1 MTDMEPRTFTL
12 TIPEIILI
20 NFALSDHRKQL
31 VENTSGGESS
41 VSVKTIDSLIKRL
54 KGRGE

>member
-1 MTDMEPRTFTL
+1 MEPRTFTL
-12 TIPEIILI
+12 TITEIILI

-31 VENTSGGESS
+31 IETSTQGINSLS
-41 VSVKTIDSLIKRL
+41 VQTIDSLLARF